1 MPNRSKEKGNR
12 FERYIVSLCEQS
24 DIPAK
29 RSWGSDGRSLG
40 LSEDVDLV
48 ANKGNKKY
56 LIQAKRRK
64 SIPNWLQ
71 FGNCNLVM
79 TREDRGETIVLIK
92 LKDIINETR

>member
-1 MPNRSKEKGNR
+1 MPSKSKRKGNTYENELKAELEKEGFKVDR
-12 FERYIVSLCEQS
+12 
-24 DIPAK
+24 A
-29 RSWGSDGRSLG
+29 WGSDGRSLG

-48 ANKGNKKY
+48 AKKGNKKY

-64 SIPNWLQ
+64 SIPKWLQ

-92 LKDIINETR
+92 LKDFINETR